1 MSKGK
6 GLKGD
11 KITLKTKEL
20 IEITKNKVYE
30 NSIEIG
36 KLVYAKF
43 VDGKYE
49 MAKIIDCKPI
59 PDYDNLKKK
68 NEYSYDYYV
77 HYLLHNR
84 RMDQF
89 VSRNDIK
96 YVKSIV

>member
-1 MSKGK
+1 
-6 GLKGD
+6 
-11 KITLKTKEL
+11 
-20 IEITKNKVYE
+20 
-30 NSIEIG
+30 
-36 KLVYAKF
+36 
-43 VDGKYE
+43 